1 MDERV
6 QSSETSDTAA
16 QGSEHRDGAPPVDL
30 RSFVM
35 SLTDAT
41 GHRLSGANPSG
52 LAHFEQAAHEL
63 LCLVDD
69 PVGSIDR
76 AIEASPGMT
85 MAHLLKAWLHLLG
98 TEPGGLVVAKACL
111 AAAAALDAD
120 ERERGHLGAAQA
132 LAAGRWQEAAL
143 RVEDINMRCP
153 RDTLALQVGH
163 QIDFFRGDSRMLR
176 DRIARVLP
184 AWDPAV
190 PGWHAVLG
198 MHAFGLEE
206 TGDYAAAEA
215 RGRRSVELEPRDSW
229 GWHAVVHVHEMR
241 NAPRDGIAWLEPSRA
256 TWSKGSF
263 LGTHNAWHLALCQ
276 LELDRHDE
284 VLRLYDEAIGGTG
297 SAVVLDLVDAS
308 ALLWRL
314 HLRGVALGER
324 GAAIAERWATH
335 GAGGSYAFNDLHAM
349 IAYVLADRPREQ
361 HALIEAQQEAMRSD
375 LDNAAFTRDIGH
387 PATLAV
393 QAFGAGD
400 FAHAAMLLRP
410 VRSGAHRFGGSHA
423 QRDLVDLTLLA
434 AADRAGDRSLA
445 AALAAE
451 RLALR
456 PNSPDARRVVA
467 RWPMTA

>member
-120 ERERGHLGAAQA
+120 ERERGHLDAAKA
-132 LAAGRWQEAAL
+132 LAAGRWREAAL
-143 RVEDINMRCP
+143 RIEDINMRCP

-229 GWHAVVHVHEMR
+229 GWHAVAHVHEMR

-284 VLRLYDEAIGGTG
+284 VLRLYDEAIGGG
-297 SAVVLDLVDAS
+297 QQRQVDQI
-308 ALLWRL
+308 ALRM
-314 HLRGVALGER
+314 
-324 GAAIAERWATH
+324 AAA
-335 GAGGSYAFNDLHAM
+335 
-349 IAYVLADRPREQ
+349 
-361 HALIEAQQEAMRSD
+361 EAMR
-375 LDNAAFTRDIGH
+375 
-387 PATLAV
+387 ATANRPQQHRRMRKV
-393 QAFGAGD
+393 AGPERLHRKRRRMAD
-400 FAHAAMLLRP
+400 VARERRVVEVRPHRLLLRFDQRMLFARTIGQH
-410 VRSGAHRFGGSHA
+410 VRDHRV
-423 QRDLVDLTLLA
+423 QVVECVA
-434 AADRAGDRSLA
+434 AASAVRGPSLGDGR
-445 AALAAE
+445 AALAE
-451 RLALR
+451 RNA
-456 PNSPDARRVVA
+456 A
-467 RWPMTA
+467 

>member
-1 MDERV
+1 MP
-6 QSSETSDTAA
+6 
-16 QGSEHRDGAPPVDL
+16 H
-30 RSFVM
+30 
-35 SLTDAT
+35 LTDT
-41 GHRLSGANPSG
+41 HGHPVSGA
-52 LAHFEQAAHEL
+52 
-63 LCLVDD
+63 
-69 PVGSIDR
+69 
-76 AIEASPGMT
+76 T
-85 MAHLLKAWLHLLG
+85 
-98 TEPGGLVVAKACL
+98 
-111 AAAAALDAD
+111 AAALDHYEQAAQD
-120 ERERGHLGAAQA
+120 LRCLVGDPLAAIDRALAEAPAMSIAHTLRAWLHVLGTEAAALATARRAAEAAAGNAGTDRERMHARAAA
-132 LAAGRWQEAAL
+132 LVAAGRWREGAGL
-143 RVEDINMRCP
+143 LEDLSAQHP
-153 RDTLALQVGH
+153 RDLLALQAGH
-163 QIDFFRGDSRMLR
+163 QVDFFTGDSRMLR

-229 GWHAVVHVHEMR
+229 GWHAVAHVHEMR